1 MPAFIDVLIDI
12 ATEYWL
18 ALPFSLLGLLV
29 GTLWGR
35 WRAWRQ
41 WSRREFLHRLNIS
54 LNTIQD
60 GYLRIR
66 TVLEKDLLEVMLNR
80 VAVDE
85 VLVAASKA
93 TEKDPMLPLPEED
106 AWFLLNGVLNEVS
119 ELFAVG
125 LVKKDLSIDAASARY
140 LLCLTYEV
148 AGAVR
153 THKVRAMLIRR
164 ETLENL
170 PEEMP
175 ALESPTHI
183 DRWHTLQRMARAWQE
198 TPYLFLEVE
207 IAV

>member
-1 MPAFIDVLIDI
+1 MPAIVDVVIGLLRDH
-12 ATEYWL
+12 WP
-18 ALPFSLLGLLV
+18 ALVFSLVGLFA
-29 GTLWGR
+29 GAAWGR

-41 WSRREFLHRLNIS
+41 WSRKEFLHRLNVS

-60 GYLRIR
+60 GCLRIR
-66 TVLEKDLLEVMLNR
+66 TVLEKDLLDVLLNR

-93 TEKDPMLPLPEED
+93 TEQDPMLPIPEKD
-106 AWFLLNGVLNEVS
+106 AWYLMNGVLNEVS

-125 LVKKDLSIDAASARY
+125 LVKKDLALDVAAARY

-153 THKVRAMLIRR
+153 THKARAMLVQR

-170 PEEMP
+170 PQEMP
-175 ALESPTHI
+175 KLESPTHV
-183 DRWHTLQRMARAWQE
+183 DRWSTLQRMARAWRE